1 MSSEQTMVFN
11 ENMCRTVFPGMVDS
25 IRTLIE
31 YSTTERGGNF
41 HAGYINSAVILS
53 AHIAELL
60 LKYKIEREGKSF
72 KKTHDLHEL
81 YTKLQVESKNQIQ
94 SEFDILVSEANIS
107 ASDLPPSWDSVG
119 AVFFSAKNV
128 SKGNGWRYLVEMNSG
143 ARDVHPW
150 MLYTA
155 VRSVF
160 NTTPFRYSINV
171 DESPIRIEDIP
182 DPDVRERALNY
193 MRRNEKP

>member
-41 HAGYINSAVILS
+41 RAGYINSAVILS

-72 KKTHDLHEL
+72 KKTHNLHEL
-81 YTKLQVESKNQIQ
+81 YAKLQVESKNQIQ

-107 ASDLPPSWDSVG
+107 ASDLLPGWNSVE
-119 AVFFSAKNV
+119 AIFYSARKFSE
-128 SKGNGWRYLVEMNSG
+128 GWRYLAQRMNYI
-143 ARDVHPW
+143 RDVHPCA
-150 MLYTA
+150 LYTA
-155 VRSVF
+155 VLSVF
-160 NTTPFRYSINV
+160 RTTPFQHSINV
-171 DESPIRIEDIP
+171 DEASYKVEDIP
-182 DPDVRERALNY
+182 DSDVRARALNY